1 MPDDQPET
9 PYLEL
14 LVRGAPAEAY
24 ERPVLRARADK
35 APADRLAALE
45 RAKLLALRVRGEL
58 EGRRRREA
66 ELSALFET
74 AHDLAGLRDLDAV
87 LQAIVQRARSLLGT
101 EVAYLTLND
110 PTAGDTYMRV
120 TDGSV
125 SARFQQLRLGMG
137 EGLGGL
143 VAQTARP
150 YVTESYF
157 HDPRFQHTGT
167 IDAGVRDEGLV
178 AILGVP
184 LLLGSGVIGVL
195 FAADRRARVFER
207 EQIALL
213 GSFAAHAAVA
223 IDTAHLLAETRTALT
238 ELEAAN
244 EIIRDRSGVIERAS
258 DVHDRLTELVLR
270 GGGVHD
276 VADAVAEVLSGS
288 VEFVEADEAP
298 AAAVDRSRA
307 DGRAVRDG
315 EQDWVAA
322 VSAGGELLGALILR
336 GHPRLDPVDQRTLE
350 RAAMVTS
357 LLQLARRSAGEA
369 EQRVRGELLDDL
381 LDAPDREPRLL
392 RERAARLRADLDAP
406 HVVLAASIDAPGT
419 GTPAAGPGGPSAG
432 GFGGTPTGGFDGAFR
447 CGPGGAP
454 GGGSGG
460 TAGGGSGG
468 MPRSG
473 FGGASRSGPGG
484 APGGGSGSTPRS
496 GSNDAPR
503 SGPGGTHGSGSGGR
517 PGGGSGGA
525 PVGGSGGM
533 PRSGFGGASRS
544 GLGGTPG
551 GGPGG
556 TPGGGPGGAP
566 GDGPGGTPGSGS
578 GGAPVGGSGGM
589 PRSGSNDAS
598 RSGPGGAPVGGSG
611 GMPTGGPGGAS
622 RSGSGGAAGSGA
634 GGAHAEDAAGRR
646 RLWSAA
652 SHLAATRHGLA
663 ATRDGG
669 TVLLLPLAEGDTAD
683 ALARRTAR
691 QLGTAV
697 HAPVTVGASAPVAA
711 PAGRPGEVAAGYAE
725 ARRCLAALRAL
736 GRAGQGAAV
745 EDFGFL
751 GLLLAGT
758 RDGAPDGTGVQDFV
772 TRTLGP
778 VLDYDERRGT
788 ELIRTLDAYF
798 AGGMSPARTKD
809 ALHVHVNTVAQ
820 RLERVGRLL
829 GPDWQSPARSLEIQL
844 ALRLHR
850 LASALGY

>member
-1 MPDDQPET
+1 MPVTMPDDRPEA

-35 APADRLAALE
+35 APADLLAALE

-150 YVTESYF
+150 YVTENYF
-157 HDPRFQHTGT
+157 DDPRFQHTHA

-223 IDTAHLLAETRTALT
+223 IDTAHLLAETRTALA

-244 EIIRDRSGVIERAS
+244 EIIRDRSRVIERAS

-276 VADAVAEVLSGS
+276 VADALAEVLSGS
-288 VEFVEADEAP
+288 VEFLETDEAP

-307 DGRAVRDG
+307 DGHAVRDG
-315 EQDWVAA
+315 EEDWVAA
-322 VSAGGELLGALILR
+322 VSAGGELLGALVLR
-336 GHPRLDPVDQRTLE
+336 GHPRLDPMDQRTLE

-392 RERAARLRADLDAP
+392 RERAARLRADLDTP
-406 HVVLAASIDAPGT
+406 HVVLAAGIEAPDT
-419 GTPAAGPGGPSAG
+419 GTPAAGPGG
-432 GFGGTPTGGFDGAFR
+432 
-447 CGPGGAP
+447 AP
-454 GGGSGG
+454 G
-460 TAGGGSGG
+460 
-468 MPRSG
+468 
-473 FGGASRSGPGG
+473 SGPG
-484 APGGGSGSTPRS
+484 T
-496 GSNDAPR
+496 
-503 SGPGGTHGSGSGGR
+503 
-517 PGGGSGGA
+517 
-525 PVGGSGGM
+525 
-533 PRSGFGGASRS
+533 
-544 GLGGTPG
+544 TPG
-551 GGPGG
+551 GGPGTAPASG
-556 TPGGGPGGAP
+556 PGGPRASGPGGASGSRPGGVPGDGPGGGPGGAP
-566 GDGPGGTPGSGS
+566 
-578 GGAPVGGSGGM
+578 
-589 PRSGSNDAS
+589 
-598 RSGPGGAPVGGSG
+598 
-611 GMPTGGPGGAS
+611 
-622 RSGSGGAAGSGA
+622 
-634 GGAHAEDAAGRR
+634 AEDAAGRR

-663 ATRDGG
+663 AARDGG

-697 HAPVTVGASAPVAA
+697 HAAVTVGASAPVPA
-711 PAGRPGEVAAGYAE
+711 PAARPGDVAAGYAE
-725 ARRCLAALRAL
+725 ARRCLAALRVL
-736 GRAGQGAAV
+736 DRAGQGAAA

-758 RDGAPDGTGVQDFV
+758 REGAPAGTGVQDFV
-772 TRTLGP
+772 QRTVGA
-778 VLDYDERRGT
+778 VIDYDERRGT

-820 RLERVGRLL
+820 RLERIGRLL

-850 LASALGY
+850 LASAVGY

>member
-1 MPDDQPET
+1 MPVTMPDDRPEA

-66 ELSALFET
+66 ELSALYET

-157 HDPRFQHTGT
+157 HDPRFQHTHT

-207 EQIALL
+207 EQTALL

-223 IDTAHLLAETRTALT
+223 IDTAHLLAETRTALA

-244 EIIRDRSGVIERAS
+244 EIIRDRSRVIERAS
-258 DVHDRLTELVLR
+258 EVHDRLTELVLR

-288 VEFVEADEAP
+288 VEFLEVDEAP

-307 DGRAVRDG
+307 DGHAVRDG
-315 EQDWVAA
+315 EEDWVAA
-322 VSAGGELLGALILR
+322 VSAGGELLGALVLR
-336 GHPRLDPVDQRTLE
+336 GHPRLDPMDQRTLE

-381 LDAPDREPRLL
+381 LDTPDREPRLL
-392 RERAARLRADLDAP
+392 RERAARLRADLDTP
-406 HVVLAASIDAPGT
+406 HVVLAAGIEAPDT
-419 GTPAAGPGGPSAG
+419 GTPAAGPGAAHGS
-432 GFGGTPTGGFDGAFR
+432 
-447 CGPGGAP
+447 GPGAAHG
-454 GGGSGG
+454 
-460 TAGGGSGG
+460 
-468 MPRSG
+468 
-473 FGGASRSGPGG
+473 SGPGG
-484 APGGGSGSTPRS
+484 AHG
-496 GSNDAPR
+496 
-503 SGPGGTHGSGSGGR
+503 SGPGGAHGSGPGGAHGSGPGGISGSRSGGAH
-517 PGGGSGGA
+517 GGGSGGA
-525 PVGGSGGM
+525 P
-533 PRSGFGGASRS
+533 
-544 GLGGTPG
+544 
-551 GGPGG
+551 
-556 TPGGGPGGAP
+556 
-566 GDGPGGTPGSGS
+566 
-578 GGAPVGGSGGM
+578 
-589 PRSGSNDAS
+589 
-598 RSGPGGAPVGGSG
+598 
-611 GMPTGGPGGAS
+611 
-622 RSGSGGAAGSGA
+622 
-634 GGAHAEDAAGRR
+634 AEDAEGRR

-652 SHLAATRHGLA
+652 SHLAVTRHGLA

-669 TVLLLPLAEGDTAD
+669 TVLLLPLADRDTAD

-697 HAPVTVGASAPVAA
+697 HAAVTVGASAPVPA
-711 PAGRPGEVAAGYAE
+711 PAARPGEVAAGYAE
-725 ARRCLAALRAL
+725 ARRCLAALRVL
-736 GRAGQGAAV
+736 GRAGEGAAA

-758 RDGAPDGTGVQDFV
+758 REGAPDGTGVQDFV
-772 TRTLGP
+772 TRTVGA
-778 VLDYDERRGT
+778 VIDYDERRGT

-850 LASALGY
+850 LASAVGY